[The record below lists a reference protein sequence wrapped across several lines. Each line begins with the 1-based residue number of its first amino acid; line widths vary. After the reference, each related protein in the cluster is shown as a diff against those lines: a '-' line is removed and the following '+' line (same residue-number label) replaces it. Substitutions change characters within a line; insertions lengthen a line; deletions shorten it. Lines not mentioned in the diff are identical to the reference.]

1 MWSWQETGC
10 WSEGKE
16 TGGEMKDWI
25 LDINRLTLE
34 TGKGTLVRGIS
45 LKLERGKFT
54 GLAGESGSGKTLTA
68 LSVLRLLPP
77 AVQLTSGSILFS
89 PAEGPRVDLATLP
102 PKKMFQIRGNRI
114 SMIFQEP
121 MTSLNPSMRCGKQ
134 VSEVIRIHQ
143 GGDRP
148 ALRSRVLHLFDE
160 VKLPDPRSIYNAWPH
175 LLSGGQRQRV
185 MIAMALATRPELV
198 IADEPTTALDVTVQ
212 KSILDLLAEL
222 REKYHLSILFITH
235 DLTVLKQIADHMV
248 IMYRGEVVETGS
260 TDRILTT
267 PEAPY
272 TRGLIAC
279 KPGLDRT
286 PYRLPTLSDFMAGKK
301 PGTRELKRTVVPPD
315 TVPLLRIRNLS
326 KWYAR
331 DRGKTVVKAV
341 DEVSFDVFA
350 GETMGLV
357 GESGCGKTT
366 LGRTILRL
374 IGATSGDIDYRGE
387 NLLACSRSELRK
399 IRSSIQVV
407 FQDPYSS
414 LSPRR
419 TAGQIVREPMEI
431 HGIGTNRTERN
442 ARVQHLLEQVGLTGS
457 DMDRYPH
464 EFSGGQRQRIGIARA
479 LACEPEFVI
488 LDEAVSA
495 LDVSVQAQILNLL
508 NELKQTYGLTYIFI
522 SHDLTV
528 VRYMSDR
535 ILVMKD
541 GSIVE
546 SGTPESIYTTPSH
559 PYTGKLIRSIP
570 G

>member
-1 MWSWQETGC
+1 ME
-10 WSEGKE
+10 
-16 TGGEMKDWI
+16 DVI
-25 LDINRLTLE
+25 LDIDRLTLKA
-34 TGKGTLVRGIS
+34 GDMSLVSGIS

-68 LSVLRLLPP
+68 LSVLGLLPP
-77 AVQLTSGSILFS
+77 AVRMTSGSILFS
-89 PAEGPRVDLATLP
+89 PQHGPTVDLATLP
-102 PKKMFQIRGNRI
+102 PKIMHHIRGYKI

-121 MTSLNPSMRCGKQ
+121 MTSLNPSMRCGDQ
-134 VSEVIRIHQ
+134 VTEVIRLHL
-143 GGDRP
+143 GEDRRSV
-148 ALRSRVLHLFDE
+148 RSRVLKLFGE
-160 VKLPDPRSIYNAWPH
+160 VRLPDPRRAYRAWPH
-175 LLSGGQRQRV
+175 QLSGGQRQRV
-185 MIAMALATRPELV
+185 MIAMALATSPELV

-222 REKYHLSILFITH
+222 RVRYRLTILFITH
-235 DLTVLKQIADHMV
+235 DLMVLKQIADRMV
-248 IMYRGEVVETGS
+248 IMYRGQVVESGS
-260 TDRILTT
+260 TGQILTA
-267 PEAPY
+267 PSEPY
-272 TRGLIAC
+272 TKGLIAC

-286 PYRLPTLSDFMAGKK
+286 PYRLPTLADFMAARK
-301 PGTRELKRTVVPPD
+301 PETRTLKRTEIIPGA
-315 TVPLLRIRNLS
+315 VPLLSIRNLN
-326 KWYAR
+326 KWYSLH
-331 DRGKTVVKAV
+331 RGKTFVKAV
-341 DEVSFDVFA
+341 RDVSFDVYR
-350 GETMGLV
+350 GETLGLV

-374 IGATSGDIDYRGE
+374 IEATSGDIDYRGE
-387 NLLACSRSELRK
+387 NLRAYSRNELRR
-399 IRSSIQVV
+399 IRRKVQVV

-419 TAGQIVREPMEI
+419 TAGQIIREPMDI
-431 HGIGTNRTERN
+431 HKIGPGSAWRTARTE
-442 ARVQHLLEQVGLTGS
+442 QLLEQVGLS
-457 DMDRYPH
+457 APDMGRYPH

-508 NELKQTYGLTYIFI
+508 NELKQAYRLTYIFI

-546 SGTPESIYTTPSH
+546 TGTAESIFAAPGH